1 MAKAPE
7 QLVTQSVLDRLTAIE
22 DWPTTR
28 AQSIRFLRDSIKRNL
43 EWLLNTR
50 RPPIPAIEEYPLA
63 RHSVIYYGLLD
74 LGSLSVASSKDHQQ
88 LVNTIA
94 EIVEHGEPRLKEV
107 SVGLEEGELAKRKLR
122 FHIQAQ
128 MQLRPMPEEIAFD
141 TVLDLATGEY
151 KVS

>member
-7 QLVTQSVLDRLTAIE
+7 QLVTQSILDRLIATD

-28 AQSIRFLRDSIKRNL
+28 AQSIRLFRDSIKRNL
-43 EWLLNTR
+43 EWLL
-50 RPPIPAIEEYPLA
+50 A
-63 RHSVIYYGLLD
+63 RHSVIYYGLID
-74 LGSLSVASSKDHQQ
+74 LGSLSIASSKDHQR
-88 LVNTIA
+88 LIDTIA
-94 EIVEHGEPRLKEV
+94 EIVEHGEPRLKDVTV
-107 SVGLEEGELAKRKLR
+107 SVEESELAKRRLR

-141 TVLDLATGEY
+141 TVLDLTTGEY